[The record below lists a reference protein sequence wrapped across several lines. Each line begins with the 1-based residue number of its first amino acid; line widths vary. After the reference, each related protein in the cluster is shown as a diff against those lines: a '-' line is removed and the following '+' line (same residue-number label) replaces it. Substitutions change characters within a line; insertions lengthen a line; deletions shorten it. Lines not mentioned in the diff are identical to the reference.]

1 MASIVANC
9 VACAGLDL
17 PASVFSCRKSHRYS
31 SLHIRCNTK
40 ERPCLPVAPRLRLP
54 GSGQSSNVLRGWSP
68 TVPIR
73 YAHYPE
79 RAQQWNIRPETGSS
93 DVGLRIR
100 PEPYH
105 RKQFQLTPF
114 AVQRQAVSGA
124 LPADSDLGQNKA
136 RRAPISKCP
145 NYRGDAGSA
154 AAPSG
159 GE

>member
-1 MASIVANC
+1 MPAWICRRQDSAVGSLIDIVT
-9 VACAGLDL
+9 
-17 PASVFSCRKSHRYS
+17 
-31 SLHIRCNTK
+31 SLCDATPGNP
-40 ERPCLPVAPRLRLP
+40 PCLPYAPLPRLP
-54 GSGQSSNVLRGWSP
+54 GSGLSSNVLRGWSP

-73 YAHYPE
+73 HAHNAG
-79 RAQQWNIRPETGSS
+79 RAQQRNIRPETGSS

-124 LPADSDLGQNKA
+124 LPADSDLGQNNA

-145 NYRGDAGSA
+145 IYRGDARSA
-154 AAPSG
+154 AASSG